1 MNEVAVR
8 DDNAPDTYREDPTGG
23 RLVAWAQAAS
33 AANQLAQALT
43 STTFVPAHFKGNVG
57 DATAAILMGDE
68 LGLSPLAAFR
78 SIYVVHGTPALYAR
92 GMVALALSQGHE
104 VWTEKS
110 TDAEVTV
117 KGRRK
122 GSQQVETSTWTI
134 KRAATAG
141 YTSNKK
147 YQTNPQEMLYS
158 KAAAEI
164 CRKVAADA
172 LAGVPYSVEDLE
184 LEDASPTTK
193 VTRSVS
199 STKVGRAKPV
209 VTVSNPQDDTTPSE
223 PLNEPEPTGEGM
235 TPDQQKK
242 MFAQFGEL
250 GIKERDEYQ
259 SYISQVI
266 GHEVESSKDLTVEQA
281 SAVIE
286 AQIADLEAMET
297 VDGELPIGG
306 DAA

>member
-8 DDNAPDTYREDPTGG
+8 EDNAPDTYREDPTGG

-92 GMVALALSQGHE
+92 GMVALTQSHGHE

-141 YTSNKK
+141 YTGNKK

-172 LAGVPYSVEDLE
+172 LAGVPYSVEELE

-193 VTRSVS
+193 VTRSKGT
-199 STKVGRAKPV
+199 TKVSRSGGKVEPV
-209 VTVSNPQDDTTPSE
+209 SDETPVAI
-223 PLNEPEPTGEGM
+223 NDPEPTDTGEGM
-235 TPDQQKK
+235 TADQQKK

-250 GIKERDEYQ
+250 GIKERDDYRD
-259 SYISQVI
+259 YISKVV
-266 GHEVESSKDLTVEQA
+266 GNEVESSKDLTVEQA

-286 AQIADLEAMET
+286 AQIVDLEAAEV

-306 DAA
+306 EGA